1 MRAAVRLA
9 AFLALLVAAVQ
20 VVRAGE
26 RAMPLFDLSADAGG
40 ELPARLSET
49 GVFTD
54 LRTLSPATALVPY
67 ELNIPFWSDGAAK
80 RRWVAVPEGEA
91 IRFSATEEWTFPAGT
106 SFVKHF
112 ELPAESVA
120 GEKAQRLETRILVCD
135 GQGGVRG
142 ASYRWRED
150 GSDADLVTAPL
161 TRSVSDGAADESPGR
176 TWYFP
181 GPDDCRKCH
190 LPAAGGVLGVNT
202 RQINRVFTA
211 ADGHGENQLLAWSR
225 LGLLGGFEQES
236 LPELA
241 RLSEADDSTASV
253 EIRARSFLD
262 ANCAYCHR
270 PGGAVADFDA
280 RFDTPLMSQNL
291 IGVPARINL
300 GIDGAKFVAP
310 NDPWRSMV
318 LVRVGML
325 GSTGMPPLAHQRID
339 HRGVELL
346 REWIGSMPGEPT
358 LAPPVIERM
367 GESEEPVRVALRHDD
382 PEALIRYT
390 LDGGTPGKSSPIYS
404 GPIVAA
410 GPTTVR
416 ARAYRPGWNRSIAVY
431 ATFVGE

>member
-1 MRAAVRLA
+1 MWAAVRLV
-9 AFLALLVAAVQ
+9 AFLALLVAAVDA
-20 VVRAGE
+20 VRAGD
-26 RAMPLFDLSADAGG
+26 RATPLFDLSADAGG
-40 ELPARLSET
+40 EPPTRLSET

-54 LRTLSPATALVPY
+54 LRTLSPAGLVPY
-67 ELNIPFWSDGAAK
+67 ELNVPFWSDGAAK
-80 RRWVAVPEGEA
+80 RRWIAVPDGKA
-91 IRFSATEEWTFPAGT
+91 VRFSATGEWTFPAGT
-106 SFVKHF
+106 TFVKHF
-112 ELPAESVA
+112 ELPSENGGAQ
-120 GEKAQRLETRILVCD
+120 KAHRLETRILVCD

-142 ASYRWRED
+142 ASYRWRQDE
-150 GSDADLVTAPL
+150 SDADLVTAPL
-161 TRSVSDGAADESPGR
+161 AEDVNRLAGESPPHV
-176 TWYFP
+176 WYFP
-181 GPDDCRKCH
+181 GPEDCRKCH

-202 RQINRVFTA
+202 RQINRDITA
-211 ADGHGENQLLAWSR
+211 ADGHAENQLLAWSR

-241 RLSEADDSTASV
+241 RLSATDDSTASV
-253 EIRARSFLD
+253 ESRARSFLD

-291 IGVPARINL
+291 IAVPARINL

-310 NDPWRSMV
+310 NDPWRSML

-325 GSTGMPPLAHQRID
+325 GSTGMPPLAHEAID
-339 HRGVELL
+339 HRDVELL
-346 REWIGSMPGEPT
+346 RDWIGSLPGEPT

-367 GESEEPVRVALRHDD
+367 GESEKPARVALRHDD
-382 PEALIRYT
+382 PEAVLRYT

-404 GPIVAA
+404 GPIEAA